1 MKILAFHSTAKIA
14 GVSVQLDTSDYTKME
29 VGSGVAETKANRF
42 FRDSP
47 SKNTTFFDS
56 QVTKKL
62 IYDLHETFCAVQ
74 ELARTNNE
82 ILRPE
87 NAILISQRY
96 RMAIRTALENVQDN
110 DREKKELVLHRE
122 LYNADVLW
130 SLTEAVYIQST
141 DNPLVIDLI
150 NWGLHCFGNAAKTIC
165 DQVVE
170 KADAPETHQYYWNA
184 LVLSIV
190 HADFNSA
197 MREFYENTAILNETT
212 HFSNC
217 ALFFRAS
224 SLPLIPESKIRA
236 HSSKPK
242 RCSGNKVRDSLR
254 SGTFK
259 RSSEELE
266 MIAGILIGKMESFE
280 KCGRSLY
287 DFWYELL
294 PAYVLF
300 TCPGA
305 DLDNI
310 GKIAQTLYQTLC
322 PTDTH
327 ISTVETMNTEIDRP
341 IFSILCKKLPEM
353 LKQICEN
360 SVSWWFPV
368 HLCDLFQ
375 KLDPSVIMMLGEQ
388 IQQSSGRKTVNF
400 GAAENE
406 DLQPQRQ
413 RLNADENVRTSMII
427 DYGTA
432 LLESY
437 DFWNI
442 SYSYVLSCGAEN
454 ATYELDSCLVRLNLD
469 SVKKAEQLY
478 VLSLKHE
485 LPRTKAVV
493 ARSLV
498 ERYVKNGH
506 YNEALSWAL
515 RSELSDLINLVS
527 NKMLSTFNAEA
538 ISQLRIFDATSTMFL
553 NYPNLLLLQRF
564 YQFRRFLVQGQAS
577 EAAGKLYELVTSGM
591 APIAF
596 QVVLFDQMTK
606 LLDPSTTDFIQ
617 VPELDRDSIYDLM
630 KAVNNFELQN
640 AIIHPSKAADNPH
653 TVELQTKIKFLR
665 QALCSA
671 LALRSLS

>member
-197 MREFYENTAILNETT
+197 MRVLRKHSNFERDNSLQQLCTFLQSFQFAVDSGIENTSSFIETQ
-212 HFSNC
+212 
-217 ALFFRAS
+217 
-224 SLPLIPESKIRA
+224 K
-236 HSSKPK
+236 
-242 RCSGNKVRDSLR
+242 KVRDSLR

>member
-1 MKILAFHSTAKIA
+1 
-14 GVSVQLDTSDYTKME
+14 ME

-47 SKNTTFFDS
+47 SKNTTFFGS
-56 QVTKKL
+56 QVTKTL
-62 IYDLHETFCAVQ
+62 IYDLH

-87 NAILISQRY
+87 NAILISQHY
-96 RMAIRTALENVQDN
+96 RMAIRTALQNVQDN

-141 DNPLVIDLI
+141 VIDLI

-184 LVLSIV
+184 
-190 HADFNSA
+190 
-197 MREFYENTAILNETT
+197 
-212 HFSNC
+212 
-217 ALFFRAS
+217 
-224 SLPLIPESKIRA
+224 
-236 HSSKPK
+236 
-242 RCSGNKVRDSLR
+242 KVRDSLR
-254 SGTFK
+254 NGTFK

-266 MIAGILIGKMESFE
+266 VIVRILIGKMESFE

-310 GKIAQTLYQTLC
+310 GKIAQTRYQTLC

-327 ISTVETMNTEIDRP
+327 VSTVETMNTEIDRP

-375 KLDPSVIMMLGEQ
+375 KLDPSVITMLGEQ
-388 IQQSSGRKTVNF
+388 IQQSSGRETANF
-400 GAAENE
+400 GAARNE
-406 DLQPQRQ
+406 GLQPQRQ
-413 RLNADENVRTSMII
+413 RLNADEIVRTSMII

-454 ATYELDSCLVRLNLD
+454 ATYELDSCLVRLSLD
-469 SVKKAEQLY
+469 SVKKAERLY
-478 VLSLKHE
+478 AKD
-485 LPRTKAVV
+485 
-493 ARSLV
+493 
-498 ERYVKNGH
+498 GH

-527 NKMLSTFNAEA
+527 NKMLSTFDARPSVNCE
-538 ISQLRIFDATSTMFL
+538 SPTQLRPCSSTIQICFFS
-553 NYPNLLLLQRF
+553 NGSINF
-564 YQFRRFLVQGQAS
+564 VVFSFEDKQAKRP
-577 EAAGKLYELVTSGM
+577 GNFTN
-591 APIAF
+591 
-596 QVVLFDQMTK
+596 
-606 LLDPSTTDFIQ
+606 PSTTGFIQ
-617 VPELDRDSIYDLM
+617 LPELDRDSIYDLM
-630 KAVNNFELQN
+630 KAANNFELRN
-640 AIIHPSKAADNPH
+640 AIIRPSKAADSPH
-653 TVELQTKIKFLR
+653 TVELPTEIKFLR
-665 QALCSA
+665 PALCSGS
-671 LALRSLS
+671 ALRSLS

>member
-1 MKILAFHSTAKIA
+1 MCKITI
-14 GVSVQLDTSDYTKME
+14 
-29 VGSGVAETKANRF
+29 
-42 FRDSP
+42 
-47 SKNTTFFDS
+47 
-56 QVTKKL
+56 
-62 IYDLHETFCAVQ
+62 
-74 ELARTNNE
+74 
-82 ILRPE
+82 
-87 NAILISQRY
+87 
-96 RMAIRTALENVQDN
+96 
-110 DREKKELVLHRE
+110 EKRRELVLHRE

-141 DNPLVIDLI
+141 ARTVNRTR
-150 NWGLHCFGNAAKTIC
+150 GFQFG
-165 DQVVE
+165 
-170 KADAPETHQYYWNA
+170 Y
-184 LVLSIV
+184 
-190 HADFNSA
+190 
-197 MREFYENTAILNETT
+197 
-212 HFSNC
+212 
-217 ALFFRAS
+217 AS
-224 SLPLIPESKIRA
+224 STKTSLQFAVDFGIKNT
-236 HSSKPK
+236 SSFIETRK
-242 RCSGNKVRDSLR
+242 KVRDSLR

-259 RSSEELE
+259 RSSEELG
-266 MIAGILIGKMESFE
+266 MIARILIGKMESFE
-280 KCGRSLY
+280 KCGRNLY

-310 GKIAQTLYQTLC
+310 GKIAQTLQQTLC

-368 HLCDLFQ
+368 HLCDPFQ
-375 KLDPSVIMMLGEQ
+375 KLDPSVIMMLGER
-388 IQQSSGRKTVNF
+388 IQKSAGRETANF
-400 GAAENE
+400 GAAGNE
-406 DLQPQRQ
+406 GLQPQRQ
-413 RLNADENVRTSMII
+413 RLNADEIVRTSMII

-437 DFWNI
+437 
-442 SYSYVLSCGAEN
+442 AE
-454 ATYELDSCLVRLNLD
+454 
-469 SVKKAEQLY
+469 
-478 VLSLKHE
+478 
-485 LPRTKAVV
+485 
-493 ARSLV
+493 
-498 ERYVKNGH
+498 NGH

-527 NKMLSTFNAEA
+527 NKMLATFNAEA
-538 ISQLRIFDATSTMFL
+538 ISQWRIFDATSTMFL

-564 YQFRRFLVQGQAS
+564 YQFGRFLVRGQAS

-596 QVVLFDQMTK
+596 QVVLLDQMTK

-630 KAVNNFELQN
+630 KAVNNFELQD
-640 AIIHPSKAADNPH
+640 AIIHPSKTADSPH

-665 QALCSA
+665 PALCSA

>member
-1 MKILAFHSTAKIA
+1 
-14 GVSVQLDTSDYTKME
+14 ME
-29 VGSGVAETKANRF
+29 VELSVLETKANRF
-42 FRDSP
+42 FCESP

-74 ELARTNNE
+74 ELAHTNNE
-82 ILRPE
+82 VLRPE

-96 RMAIRTALENVQDN
+96 RMAIRTALENVREN

-122 LYNADVLW
+122 LYNVDVLW
-130 SLTEAVYIQST
+130 SLTEAVYIQCT

-197 MREFYENTAILNETT
+197 IRVLRKHSNFERDNSLQQLCTFLQSFQFAVDSGIENTSSFIETQ
-212 HFSNC
+212 
-217 ALFFRAS
+217 
-224 SLPLIPESKIRA
+224 K
-236 HSSKPK
+236 
-242 RCSGNKVRDSLR
+242 KVRDSLR

-266 MIAGILIGKMESFE
+266 MIAGMLIGKMESFE

-327 ISTVETMNTEIDRP
+327 ISTVETMSTEIDRP

-400 GAAENE
+400 GAVENE
-406 DLQPQRQ
+406 NLQPQ
-413 RLNADENVRTSMII
+413 L
-427 DYGTA
+427 
-432 LLESY
+432 
-437 DFWNI
+437 
-442 SYSYVLSCGAEN
+442 
-454 ATYELDSCLVRLNLD
+454 RLNLD

-640 AIIHPSKAADNPH
+640 AIIHPSKSTDNPH
-653 TVELQTKIKFLR
+653 AVELQTKIKFLR

>member
-1 MKILAFHSTAKIA
+1 MCKITI
-14 GVSVQLDTSDYTKME
+14 
-29 VGSGVAETKANRF
+29 
-42 FRDSP
+42 
-47 SKNTTFFDS
+47 
-56 QVTKKL
+56 
-62 IYDLHETFCAVQ
+62 
-74 ELARTNNE
+74 
-82 ILRPE
+82 
-87 NAILISQRY
+87 
-96 RMAIRTALENVQDN
+96 
-110 DREKKELVLHRE
+110 EKRRELVLHRE

-150 NWGLHCFGNAAKTIC
+150 NCGLHCFGNAAKTIC
-165 DQVVE
+165 DQVVD

-197 MREFYENTAILNETT
+197 MRVL
-212 HFSNC
+212 
-217 ALFFRAS
+217 RKQAS
-224 SLPLIPESKIRA
+224 SLPLISESKIRA
-236 HSSKPK
+236 HSSKPE
-242 RCSGNKVRDSLR
+242 RCSGDKVRDSLR

-259 RSSEELE
+259 RSSEELG
-266 MIAGILIGKMESFE
+266 MIARILIGKMESFE
-280 KCGRSLY
+280 KCGRNLY

-310 GKIAQTLYQTLC
+310 GKIAQTLQQTLC

-368 HLCDLFQ
+368 HLCDPFQ
-375 KLDPSVIMMLGEQ
+375 KLDPSVIMMLGER
-388 IQQSSGRKTVNF
+388 IQKSAGRETANF
-400 GAAENE
+400 GAAGNE
-406 DLQPQRQ
+406 GLQPQRQ
-413 RLNADENVRTSMII
+413 LRLS
-427 DYGTA
+427 
-432 LLESY
+432 
-437 DFWNI
+437 
-442 SYSYVLSCGAEN
+442 
-454 ATYELDSCLVRLNLD
+454 LD

-485 LPRTKAVV
+485 QK
-493 ARSLV
+493 
-498 ERYVKNGH
+498 RYAENGH

-527 NKMLSTFNAEA
+527 NKMLATFNAEA
-538 ISQLRIFDATSTMFL
+538 ISQWRIFDATSTMFL

-564 YQFRRFLVQGQAS
+564 YQFGRFLVRGQAS

-596 QVVLFDQMTK
+596 QVVLLDQMTK

-630 KAVNNFELQN
+630 KAVNNFELQD
-640 AIIHPSKAADNPH
+640 AIIHPSKTADSPH

-665 QALCSA
+665 PALCSA

>member
-1 MKILAFHSTAKIA
+1 
-14 GVSVQLDTSDYTKME
+14 ME
-29 VGSGVAETKANRF
+29 VELSVLETKANRF
-42 FRDSP
+42 FCESP

-74 ELARTNNE
+74 ELAHTNNE
-82 ILRPE
+82 VLRPE

-96 RMAIRTALENVQDN
+96 RMAIRTALENVREN

-122 LYNADVLW
+122 LYNVDVLW
-130 SLTEAVYIQST
+130 SLTEAVYIQCT

-197 MREFYENTAILNETT
+197 IRVLRKHSNFERDNSLQQLCTFLQSFQFAVDSGIENTSSFIETQ
-212 HFSNC
+212 
-217 ALFFRAS
+217 
-224 SLPLIPESKIRA
+224 K
-236 HSSKPK
+236 
-242 RCSGNKVRDSLR
+242 KVRDSLR

-266 MIAGILIGKMESFE
+266 MIAGMLIGKMESFE

-327 ISTVETMNTEIDRP
+327 ISTVETMSTEIDRP

-400 GAAENE
+400 GAVENE
-406 DLQPQRQ
+406 NLQPQR
-413 RLNADENVRTSMII
+413 LNVDENVRTSMII

-432 LLESY
+432 LLASY

-442 SYSYVLSCGAEN
+442 SYSYVLNCGAEN

-640 AIIHPSKAADNPH
+640 AIIHPSKSTDNPH
-653 TVELQTKIKFLR
+653 AVELQTKIKFLR